1 MSTATLPAPAT
12 ATRFHFGD
20 VLTDDVLGPWV
31 HAEDRETGDQVTIRV
46 VEERVGLLSDAVME
60 ARAGIESCHALD
72 HPGVCAPLECV
83 RDGRRWLFVYPRLA
97 GRTLADV
104 CASSAARVLDPGQL
118 WPLAEQI
125 CDAMACAHDQRLV
138 HGGIRPENIF
148 VDGEGTVRLVDFG
161 LGTILTRA
169 VLRTGESEM
178 LRSLV
183 PFLSGT
189 ACDLR
194 GPYVTDDVFSL
205 GAVLYVALGAN
216 VPWAP
221 TKAHWWSKPKPAQA
235 LVLVNDLR
243 ARLRPR
249 AAPIPAAWEHTIV
262 RCLDRDGFARPRG
275 TRVIADALGSA
286 FPSHQR
292 RASTVPKS
300 DASSAR
306 RPLPAPLLP
315 PSASAITKP
324 TEEAAPTPKPEAHA
338 AEIDTAV
345 TVPFRAEPPVPARPT
360 PPAPSPE
367 VFHPPAPAAAPEKS
381 PSPPSV
387 PKTKTSEIG
396 SAPAADVEAQS
407 PSDREPPP
415 TATPPPSVVR
425 DTRPET
431 ESSHPMLDDVFWSED
446 PLVRTRAP
454 RSTGRPTPHADPR
467 PTPAHAHA
475 PASQSVASPRENATN
490 VARRSPPSS
499 RSVPSAN
506 ESSSVG
512 RVLGALLLIGVLALA
527 SYFAA
532 IEYRRFLDT
541 PVRPASEPAPP
552 TPARGT
558 APVTAIETTVAA
570 PRREPDPTPTAP
582 AASLVTGVPASNG
595 LVTVTTFPV
604 DALVQIGD
612 RSPRPGPVV
621 AQSLPPGPTSIRTT
635 AEGHHPSTVEIDVQA
650 GQTTNLDVRLERIAG
665 APSVPEPSPPPRPS
679 ETTRSETNVGA
690 SPPVPPSDPAPADP
704 EEPDASAK
712 EARPPESAPAPAP
725 DPPVSAI
732 ESLAIATDGLDR
744 PQDAVSSPELPAP
757 ATPAP
762 ASAPEGAMP
771 EPQSPPP
778 QHPSPAPASVETITQ
793 NSAPEQLPT
802 TDVVAGADA
811 GAAVTPTRGVEPE
824 PRGAPEAETPAVS
837 PPADSFARIVDTGRL
852 YALSEVDVHP
862 TVLQR
867 TEPET
872 PARFRRVDGV
882 GSVRLAVVI
891 DRSGFVS
898 SLAVDS
904 STDARLTSA
913 CIAAVRTWRF
923 TPATI
928 AGEPVAVR
936 AVLPFVF
943 HPTPR
948 R

>member
-72 HPGVCAPLECV
+72 HPGVFAPLECV
-83 RDGRRWLFVYPRLA
+83 RDGRRWLFVYPRLV
-97 GRTLADV
+97 GRNLAEV
-104 CASSAARVLDPGQL
+104 CASSVAQVLEPAQL
-118 WPLAEQI
+118 WPIAEQV
-125 CDAMACAHDQRLV
+125 CEAMACAHDQRIV
-138 HGGIRPENIF
+138 HGGLRPENIF
-148 VDGEGTVRLVDFG
+148 VDGEGAVRVVDFG

-169 VLRTGESEM
+169 ALRTGESEM

-243 ARLRPR
+243 SRLRPR
-249 AAPIPAAWEHTIV
+249 VAPIPAAWEHTIV

-292 RASTVPKS
+292 RPSSAPMN
-300 DASSAR
+300 DASSVR
-306 RPLPAPLLP
+306 RPLPDSPP
-315 PSASAITKP
+315 RPSASAITTP
-324 TEEAAPTPKPEAHA
+324 TKDATPAPSPEPPAS
-338 AEIDTAV
+338 EIDTAV
-345 TVPFRAEPPVPARPT
+345 TVPFRAEPPTAAKPG
-360 PPAPSPE
+360 PPAPSVPE
-367 VFHPPAPAAAPEKS
+367 
-381 PSPPSV
+381 
-387 PKTKTSEIG
+387 TKTSELG
-396 SAPAADVEAQS
+396 TSPVADAELQPPA
-407 PSDREPPP
+407 DRESPPA
-415 TATPPPSVVR
+415 ATPPPHAGSE
-425 DTRPET
+425 TRSET
-431 ESSHPMLDDVFWSED
+431 DRSHPMLEDVFWSED
-446 PLVRTRAP
+446 PLVRTPAP
-454 RSTGRPTPHADPR
+454 RSVGRPTPHTQPQPAS
-467 PTPAHAHA
+467 AHARA
-475 PASQSVASPRENATN
+475 PARQTVVSSREYAATT
-490 VARRSPPSS
+490 AAQRSSPSS
-499 RSVPSAN
+499 RSAHPSDD
-506 ESSSVG
+506 SSSVC
-512 RVLGALLLIGVLALA
+512 RVLGALLVIAVLALA

-541 PVRPASEPAPP
+541 PLRPATEPAPP
-552 TPARGT
+552 MPVRGT

-570 PRREPDPTPTAP
+570 PRREPDPVPTASASV
-582 AASLVTGVPASNG
+582 AAPTVATANG

-612 RSPRPGPVV
+612 RSTRPGPVV
-621 AQSLPPGPTSIRTT
+621 AQSLPPGPTTIRTT

-650 GQTTNLDVRLERIAG
+650 GQTTNLDVRLERISATL
-665 APSVPEPSPPPRPS
+665 ATPTPLPPPRPT
-679 ETTRSETNVGA
+679 ETTQAATKGDA
-690 SPPVPPSDPAPADP
+690 PPLVAPSDPAPVL
-704 EEPDASAK
+704 
-712 EARPPESAPAPAP
+712 P
-725 DPPVSAI
+725 DPPPSSETEESPPGSPLAPTLEVSA
-732 ESLAIATDGLDR
+732 SANDLLANATDEHEQ
-744 PQDAVSSPELPAP
+744 PQEAVSSSALP
-757 ATPAP
+757 ATPTP
-762 ASAPEGAMP
+762 ATATAAEGAVL
-771 EPQSPPP
+771 ERRAPPP
-778 QHPSPAPASVETITQ
+778 QQSSPAPTSVETITRH
-793 NSAPEQLPT
+793 SPAEQLPT

-811 GAAVTPTRGVEPE
+811 GAAVAPPPSVELE
-824 PRGAPEAETPAVS
+824 PRRAQETNPSEAP
-837 PPADSFARIVDTGRL
+837 PPTDSLARPVDTGIL

-862 TVLQR
+862 AVLQR

-872 PARFRRVDGV
+872 PTRFRRVDGV

-898 SLAVDS
+898 SIAVES

-913 CIAAVRTWRF
+913 SIAAVRTWRF
-923 TPATI
+923 SPATI
-928 AGEPVAVR
+928 SGEPVAVR

-943 HPTPR
+943 HPPPR